1 MGLKP
6 TIRRVWAPKGQ
17 RPTAPSDQHYQW
29 LYVYGFVQPQTG
41 QTQWLVLPSVSTT
54 IMSTALRLFAK
65 AVGAG
70 PNKHIVMVLDQAG
83 WHTSKKLVLPEGI
96 HVVHL
101 PSHTPELQPAERL
114 WPFVKEAVANRCMP
128 DLDTLE
134 ELVVERCD
142 ELTRQPQTIRSQT
155 HFHWWP
161 TV

>member
-1 MGLKP
+1 
-6 TIRRVWAPKGQ
+6 VA
-17 RPTAPSDQHYQW
+17 
-29 LYVYGFVQPQTG
+29 VC
-41 QTQWLVLPSVSTT
+41 
-54 IMSTALRLFAK
+54 LRLRAAADRADPMAGFAECIDHHHEYGAQ
-65 AVGAG
+65 AVCEGCAG